1 MFSST
6 LTRGARIRSLAVL
19 GTFVAA
25 IVFFGSERLMRDE
38 LVRLIP
44 GGELSAVRAP
54 RMRVRTRMLVA
65 FLLLGLLPLAVLS
78 MAALTCA
85 DALRTAYAA
94 TAATAAT
101 AAAIVH
107 DLNLV
112 IIVLALGGVV
122 VSVALALL
130 VAAAGRGRA

>member
-1 MFSST
+1 MFSSN

-25 IVFFGSERLMRDE
+25 IVCFGSERLMRDE
-38 LVRLIP
+38 LPRLLP

-54 RMRVRTRMLVA
+54 RVRVRTRMLVA
-65 FLLLGLLPLAVLS
+65 FLLLGLLPVAVLS
-78 MAALTCA
+78 MAALTRA
-85 DALRTAYAA
+85 DALRTAD
-94 TAATAAT
+94 AATAAT
-101 AAAIVH
+101 AAAIIH
-107 DLNLV
+107 NLNLV

-130 VAAAGRGRA
+130 VAPARRGRA